1 VPAALRVHGAL
12 SAVHAW
18 RLVSIS
24 GRLDDV
30 RKLGE
35 RWRAEVVVGSQRLVV
50 VGQPGAGIPISML
63 TEGRAIDVVG
73 IVRPANPSSS
83 DRRSNLLP
91 RSTADVRIA
100 GAAPVSGSSTS
111 GSTASG
117 SAGGTSTGAGTAT
130 AGDPTEMAT
139 AGAVPDRDLV
149 DLEANIGE
157 TIRVGGVVVDL
168 RPTGFSLDDG
178 TAIGAIDLDGAAAD
192 LRALVEPGD
201 AINVVGRVEP
211 RAGEL
216 VVVVDEPALVHLA
229 SAPGGAAFVPV
240 VDPPSSTDDPGPD
253 TVPSATVAGFGS
265 DVAGLPGAGF
275 GLMGLLGVALLA
287 AVATVLRRWHARRL
301 LAIRIAVRLAALAG
315 ASGPVASGSDPGTRP
330 TTTP

>member
-1 VPAALRVHGAL
+1 
-12 SAVHAW
+12 
-18 RLVSIS
+18 
-24 GRLDDV
+24 
-30 RKLGE
+30 
-35 RWRAEVVVGSQRLVV
+35 
-50 VGQPGAGIPISML
+50 ML

-83 DRRSNLLP
+83 DKRSNLLP
-91 RSTADVRIA
+91 RSTTDVRIA

-117 SAGGTSTGAGTAT
+117 SAGGTSTGAGTPT
-130 AGDPTEMAT
+130 AGDPTERAT

-149 DLEANIGE
+149 DLEVNIGE
-157 TIRVGGVVVDL
+157 TIRVGGIVVDL

-229 SAPGGAAFVPV
+229 SAPGGAAVAPV
-240 VDPPSSTDDPGPD
+240 VDPPSSTDDRGSD

-265 DVAGLPGAGF
+265 DVGGLPGAGF
-275 GLMGLLGVALLA
+275 GLIGLLGVALLS
-287 AVATVLRRWHARRL
+287 AVATVLRRWHAQRL
-301 LAIRIAVRLAALAG
+301 LAIRIAARLAALAG
-315 ASGPVASGSDPGTRP
+315 TPRPAASRPDPGTPP